1 MEIDNL
7 FEKIAELKVKFQHF
21 YQHRKKITALDN
33 HSSVVKFYHKSY
45 LSLIKVCM
53 NEGFLGGEESQFLEF
68 LLKKYEVS
76 YLDWAHRTN
85 WLKKQMNIKKKAVK
99 RAPKVS
105 PVQIMMDFEKKH
117 QAQVAIP
124 VALLAFK
131 SMPQI
136 SPRV

>member
-33 HSSVVKFYHKSY
+33 HSSVVKFHHKSY
-45 LSLIKVCM
+45 LSLIKICM

-76 YLDWAHRTN
+76 YLDWSHKTN
-85 WLKKQMNIKKKAVK
+85 WLKKQMNIKKRPSKKVMKHKA
-99 RAPKVS
+99 A
-105 PVQIMMDFEKKH
+105 QIMMDFEKLQKTP
-117 QAQVAIP
+117 VAIP
-124 VALLAFK
+124 VAIMAFK
-131 SMPQI
+131 SMPKI
-136 SPRV
+136 SQRV